1 MESLCERLRRDWY
14 EVEAKYR
21 AASDADDDAA
31 ASDFRRQGFAIFQD
45 LMAANANSI
54 EDCIAKIDI
63 LGQEAFLEPAGD
75 PMELAIR
82 SGWASLTQGL
92 ERLRFMISSTKPKDV
107 TEQ

>member
-1 MESLCERLRRDWY
+1 MESLCARLRREWY
-14 EVEAKYR
+14 EVEAEYR
-21 AASDADDDAA
+21 AASDAEEDESTKDLR
-31 ASDFRRQGFAIFQD
+31 SKGFAIFQD

-82 SGWASLTQGL
+82 SGWASLAQGL
-92 ERLRFMISSTKPKDV
+92 ERLRFMLSATQPQGVTK
-107 TEQ
+107 Q